1 MTSDQQVRIWIKFKG
16 KAVKAHKIEVLR
28 LGDFLSN
35 FQRLLIEYG
44 RVKKIR
50 KPQEHLKLYLTK
62 VEPGTITLV
71 LEPAKSYSYHYTDP
85 INSAL
90 DFILNLLN
98 YVDDYQKLKQYL
110 EQELK
115 SPEVILSNLKRLETL
130 WSEEELKVGIARKPT
145 KPKDEEYIYIPAE
158 KKQIIQKLIDEY
170 IKEISDKIQGAIV
183 ELKAHGKK
191 RHFEIITTTGEKVL
205 CYYDP
210 EEDPEIEIKAYKYFW
225 KPVEVIGII
234 KQKGRIKKI
243 EKTLDLNLYQT
254 EITGKFGGYKIKK
267 PIPLK
272 VEYDH
277 NTDVWC
283 VENKDLELY
292 GCGKTLDEAL
302 KDAEVVFGALVEG
315 YALEDD
321 KELDEGA
328 KKLKRKLLEYV
339 EVSQ

>member
-1 MTSDQQVRIWIKFKG
+1 
-16 KAVKAHKIEVLR
+16 
-28 LGDFLSN
+28 
-35 FQRLLIEYG
+35 
-44 RVKKIR
+44 
-50 KPQEHLKLYLTK
+50 
-62 VEPGTITLV
+62 
-71 LEPAKSYSYHYTDP
+71 
-85 INSAL
+85 
-90 DFILNLLN
+90 LNLLN
-98 YVDDYQKLKQYL
+98 YVDDYQKIKQYL

-115 SPEVILSNLKRLETL
+115 SPEVILSNLKRLEVL

-145 KPKDEEYIYIPAE
+145 KPEDKEYIYIPAE

-210 EEDPEIEIKAYKYFW
+210 KEDPEIEIKAYNYFW

-234 KQKGRIKKI
+234 KQKGRIKRI

-254 EITGKFGGYKIKK
+254 EITEKFGGYKIKK

-277 NTDVWC
+277 NTNVWC

-292 GCGKTLDEAL
+292 GCGKTLNDAL
-302 KDAEVVFGALVEG
+302 KDAEEVFQALIEE
-315 YALEDD
+315 YILED
-321 KELDEGA
+321 ESILDEDA
-328 KKLKRKLLEYV
+328 KKLREALLHHV
-339 EVSQ
+339 EVTQ